1 MVLMRTDGELTAP
14 KPLSGL
20 TSWLAKLIPAI
31 VAVGIV
37 GMIYF
42 KEHPSP
48 WAEPMD
54 LSFKLLD
61 EFAPR
66 SLSDFR
72 GRVIVVNLWATWC
85 QPCRQEMG
93 VLNEL
98 HKKYEREGLLVVGVS
113 DEDAETV
120 GRFSG
125 LSVVKYSVAVMDSL
139 TARTVTDVRPFTF
152 ILDRE
157 GKVRY
162 KLRGIRSLAEMEQAV
177 KQLL

>member
-1 MVLMRTDGELTAP
+1 
-14 KPLSGL
+14 
-20 TSWLAKLIPAI
+20 
-31 VAVGIV
+31 
-37 GMIYF
+37 
-42 KEHPSP
+42 
-48 WAEPMD
+48 
-54 LSFKLLD
+54 
-61 EFAPR
+61 
-66 SLSDFR
+66 
-72 GRVIVVNLWATWC
+72 
-85 QPCRQEMG
+85 MG
-93 VLNEL
+93 FLNEL

-162 KLRGIRSLAEMEQAV
+162 KLRGVRSLAEMEQAV